1 MDGWNR
7 DLVNG
12 GHVGQ
17 IQSSLIRAKLL
28 WEPADNVK
36 FTLGGQYSRRRDESL
51 FAYSALNGN
60 TLGPKTAVEH
70 YDVAVNIAPLT
81 DTESWNVSLRG
92 SVDTSVG
99 PFSPL
104 TA

>member
-1 MDGWNR
+1 MRISDWSSDVCSS
-7 DLVNG
+7 DL
-12 GHVGQ
+12 
-17 IQSSLIRAKLL
+17 RAKLL

-60 TLGPKTAVEH
+60 TLGPKTAVEP

-81 DTESWNVSLRG
+81 ETESWNVSLQIG
-92 SVDTSVG
+92 SASCRERVCQYG
-99 PFSPL
+99 
-104 TA
+104 